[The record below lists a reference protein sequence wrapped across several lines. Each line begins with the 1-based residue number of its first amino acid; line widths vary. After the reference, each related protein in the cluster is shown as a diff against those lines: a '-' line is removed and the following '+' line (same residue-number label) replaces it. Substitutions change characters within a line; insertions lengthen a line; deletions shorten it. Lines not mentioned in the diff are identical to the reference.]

1 MTVFPAAS
9 GSARAPGR
17 SGATTARAP
26 WPGQPSPS
34 CSATTAAAVI
44 SLCRT
49 AAVLAFAAFL
59 APCRPRRPHTASL
72 VASACLINS
81 ASLYSAA
88 TPTPSK
94 SRDAWRDQPGRLVED
109 MSREPVGRH
118 EQILAV
124 AAGLFARKGVA
135 ATTVRELADEVG
147 ILSGSLYHH
156 FDSKEAM
163 VDEIL
168 APYLEDLREACESVP
183 SSETDPRTRLCGLVV
198 ASLRV
203 VEAHPH
209 ATEIYQSD
217 VNYLSQFERFG
228 YLAGAAQQVRKTW
241 LGVISDG
248 VARGVF
254 RSDLDPGIAYRLM
267 RDAIWLSV
275 RWFRPTPDY
284 PLTRFAQEC
293 TSLFLDGVGGAARR
307 SGAQQALTGTKRLT
321 LPCWPPTVP
330 APAVRAI
337 ERRLGCSPRHPV
349 KRNLP
354 ESTQP
359 AGPRRATYHYVES
372 IRRPFCRFRGA
383 TTSDICRRGS
393 GDVAMAR
400 QFQAA
405 PPEFGT
411 GTGVIR
417 LRLGSGLAGAVEEPA
432 GHAVEGRITHQPAG
446 GVDPG
451 VDAVDVLADLF
462 QHHLGRHVGGR
473 VQAVDRDLA
482 GRHPAG

>member
-1 MTVFPAAS
+1 MQRQDGCGLILNI
-9 GSARAPGR
+9 GSVSALRPAPG
-17 SGATTARAP
+17 
-26 WPGQPSPS
+26 
-34 CSATTAAAVI
+34 TAAYAAAKAGLVALTQALAIEWAPAVRVNCVTAG
-44 SLCRT
+44 LVRTDDT
-49 AAVLAFAAFL
+49 AAHHGDEQALAAVAATVPL
-59 APCRPRRPHTASL
+59 GRMATPDDIADACLLHTPSR
-72 VASACLINS
+72 VASACLITS

-88 TPTPSK
+88 TSTPSK
-94 SRDAWRDQPGRLVED
+94 SRDAWRDQPGRLAED

-168 APYLEDLREACESVP
+168 APYLEDLREACESVL

-293 TSLFLDGVGGAARR
+293 TSLFLDGVA
-307 SGAQQALTGTKRLT
+307 
-321 LPCWPPTVP
+321 
-330 APAVRAI
+330 
-337 ERRLGCSPRHPV
+337 ERRDEAALS
-349 KRNLP
+349 
-354 ESTQP
+354 
-359 AGPRRATYHYVES
+359 
-372 IRRPFCRFRGA
+372 RP
-383 TTSDICRRGS
+383 
-393 GDVAMAR
+393 
-400 QFQAA
+400 
-405 PPEFGT
+405 
-411 GTGVIR
+411 
-417 LRLGSGLAGAVEEPA
+417 
-432 GHAVEGRITHQPAG
+432 
-446 GVDPG
+446 
-451 VDAVDVLADLF
+451 
-462 QHHLGRHVGGR
+462 
-473 VQAVDRDLA
+473 
-482 GRHPAG
+482 